1 MWVCIY
7 NRHILKFKSF
17 FLSSERIRHVM
28 TFNFDD
34 FVDLILSFTIFDK
47 IGSVFGFNVLCYD
60 FVEVGKCSL
69 KACKLQPKGLQ

>member
-1 MWVCIY
+1 
-7 NRHILKFKSF
+7 
-17 FLSSERIRHVM
+17 M

-34 FVDLILSFTIFDK
+34 FVVLILSFTIFDK

-69 KACKLQPKGLQ
+69 KAFNKSISGLEWNCYKVLCYLSTLDR